1 MTAKKKY
8 IIAMVSLLIAAIAG
22 WLITGYYYMSTSERT
37 PRIPLIELKDSQKAI
52 LPENTL
58 GKEAN
63 SVTVKIFLPSEEGMT
78 VEDRKILTSSLPVI
92 FAEGLVNEY
101 LKGLQGGLEET
112 KLIAVYQ
119 DRANIF
125 YIDLSDD
132 FRRNFSGDVRQEYYL
147 LKSLYS
153 TVIGNIMGAEDV
165 KILIEGKEIE
175 SIGGHF
181 YSLYPLKATVAKDVI
196 SEQK

>member
-8 IIAMVSLLIAAIAG
+8 IIAMVSLLIAAVAG
-22 WLITGYYYMSTSERT
+22 WLITGYYYMSTNERT

-78 VEDRKILTSSLPVI
+78 VEDRKILSSSLPVI
-92 FAEGLVNEY
+92 FAESLVNEY

-125 YIDLSDD
+125 YVDLSDD

-181 YSLYPLKATVAKDVI
+181 YSLYPLKATVTKDVI

>member
-8 IIAMVSLLIAAIAG
+8 IIAMVSLLIAAVAG
-22 WLITGYYYMSTSERT
+22 WLITGYYYMSTNERT
-37 PRIPLIELKDSQKAI
+37 FRIPLIELKDSQKAI

-58 GKEAN
+58 GKGAN
-63 SVTVKIFLPSEEGMT
+63 SVAVKIFFPSEEGMT
-78 VEDRKILTSSLPVI
+78 VEDRKILSSSLPVI
-92 FAEGLVNEY
+92 FAEDLINEY

-181 YSLYPLKATVAKDVI
+181 YSLYPLKDTVTKDVI

>member
-8 IIAMVSLLIAAIAG
+8 IIAMVSLLIAAVAG
-22 WLITGYYYMSTSERT
+22 WLITGYYYMSTNERT
-37 PRIPLIELKDSQKAI
+37 FRIPLIELKDSQKAI

-58 GKEAN
+58 GKGAN
-63 SVTVKIFLPSEEGMT
+63 SVAVKIFLPSEEGMT
-78 VEDRKILTSSLPVI
+78 VEDRKILSSSLPVI
-92 FAEGLVNEY
+92 FAEDLINEY

-181 YSLYPLKATVAKDVI
+181 YSLYPLKDTVTKDVI